1 MLASPIF
8 LTTFFFSSFLC
19 KSTESGNFIWNAEV
33 KGELPEVC
41 TSKYHKQNRNDL
53 LEQFEREQSNMAGLS
68 SWE

>member
-8 LTTFFFSSFLC
+8 LTVFVFFFLVPYA

-53 LEQFEREQSNMAGLS
+53 LEQSERE
-68 SWE
+68 

>member
-1 MLASPIF
+1 MGEDVSISNFPYR
-8 LTTFFFSSFLC
+8 FFFFFFLVPYA

-53 LEQFEREQSNMAGLS
+53 LEQFERE
-68 SWE
+68 

>member
-1 MLASPIF
+1 MGEDVSISNFPYRF
-8 LTTFFFSSFLC
+8 VFFFFSSLS

-53 LEQFEREQSNMAGLS
+53 LEQSERE
-68 SWE
+68 